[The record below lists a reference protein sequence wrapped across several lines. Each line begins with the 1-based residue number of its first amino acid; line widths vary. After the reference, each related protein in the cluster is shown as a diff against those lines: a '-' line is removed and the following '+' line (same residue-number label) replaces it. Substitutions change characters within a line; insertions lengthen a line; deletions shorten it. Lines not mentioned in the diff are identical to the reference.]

1 MTKCMKCGV
10 YIADNT
16 DKCPLCQ
23 QVVAPVEL
31 SSDNHQGTEGVFEQQ
46 NDAPDEGTN
55 DTDSA
60 AKLINGT
67 NDTNSATKLADST
80 VKFEKGTAS
89 HDNGTRYPDVKGAS
103 RKYRLLENIILFLS
117 IVGQIVLTT
126 VDYMTDNEIN
136 WSFIVL
142 LVVIYANVTLRLAIV
157 GRNGYIF
164 KIVSTFVFTV
174 LFLEGIDLL
183 TGASGWALTFVFP
196 SAILAMVL
204 ATIILMIVNIRNW
217 QSYMMMQLFLVL
229 MSVIAMILVAV
240 KIIWFPYL
248 AMGAMGASLFLFL
261 GTLII
266 GDKRARTELKRRFHI

>member
-10 YIADNT
+10 YITDNT

-23 QVVAPVEL
+23 QVVAPVDM
-31 SSDNHQGTEGVFEQQ
+31 SSDHKNIAGAFGQHNNVS
-46 NDAPDEGTN
+46 DESTG

-67 NDTNSATKLADST
+67 NDTDSAEKPTDGTA
-80 VKFEKGTAS
+80 KFEKSTAS

-103 RKYRLLENIILFLS
+103 RKYRLLENIILFVS

-126 VDYMTDNEIN
+126 VDYMTDQGIN

-240 KIIWFPYL
+240 KVIWFPYL

>member
-31 SSDNHQGTEGVFEQQ
+31 SSDNRNIAVFGEQQ

-240 KIIWFPYL
+240 KVIWFPYL